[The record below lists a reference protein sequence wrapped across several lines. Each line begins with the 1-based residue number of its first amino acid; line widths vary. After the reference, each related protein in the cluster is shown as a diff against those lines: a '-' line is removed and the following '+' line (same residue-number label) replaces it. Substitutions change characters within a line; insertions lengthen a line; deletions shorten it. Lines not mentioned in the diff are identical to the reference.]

1 MQNNCAIE
9 ILYYSMIQL
18 FVYLYLIDEK
28 KTMFFLMT
36 NCKQ

>member
-18 FVYLYLIDEK
+18 FVYLYLIEEK
-28 KTMFFLMT
+28 TQCFFNDKL
-36 NCKQ
+36 